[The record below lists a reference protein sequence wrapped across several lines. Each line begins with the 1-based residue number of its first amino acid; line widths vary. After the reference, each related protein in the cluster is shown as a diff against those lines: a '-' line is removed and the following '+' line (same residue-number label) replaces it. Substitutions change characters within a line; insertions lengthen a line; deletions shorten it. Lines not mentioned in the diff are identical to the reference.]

1 MTRGPLKVPLRVR
14 LKLEHRKGRSYASFP
29 LFSGFGCGGNVEVLL
44 FPEQKSTVR
53 RAKIPFYSLRP
64 LCYQCSNLQASIFEL
79 FVICNAR
86 LKEKEFRDL
95 LHVSSGF
102 I

>member
-44 FPEQKSTVR
+44 GFLNR
-53 RAKIPFYSLRP
+53 NP
-64 LCYQCSNLQASIFEL
+64 L
-79 FVICNAR
+79 
-86 LKEKEFRDL
+86 
-95 LHVSSGF
+95 
-102 I
+102 